1 MTGLPGRERSSTVSS
16 AVWIQCT
23 NVTDGQT
30 DGRTDTGR
38 QQKPPLGIASRSN
51 NYKIRSD
58 SNCLLH
64 DLCNSELV
72 SCGCSWPQ
80 RYFSNKKYVL
90 LLFVYCFVVRKRD
103 FFLHFWTLV
112 LHRSA
117 SLLLVLHMSM
127 CTVHAVK
134 ISANCNTSLRNTI
147 VYE

>member
-80 RYFSNKKYVL
+80 RYFSNEKYVL
-90 LLFVYCFVVRKRD
+90 LLFVYCFVVRKR
-103 FFLHFWTLV
+103 FL
-112 LHRSA
+112 S
-117 SLLLVLHMSM
+117 SLLNTRVTSISFV
-127 CTVHAVK
+127 TVGFTHVDVH
-134 ISANCNTSLRNTI
+134 SARCKNICKL
-147 VYE
+147 

>member
-80 RYFSNKKYVL
+80 QYFSDKKICFIAVC
-90 LLFVYCFVVRKRD
+90 LLFCRPQER
-103 FFLHFWTLV
+103 FL
-112 LHRSA
+112 S
-117 SLLLVLHMSM
+117 SLLNTRVTSISFV
-127 CTVHAVK
+127 TVGFTHVDVH
-134 ISANCNTSLRNTI
+134 SARCKNICKL
-147 VYE
+147 